1 MSNTARGWVGVL
13 QVALAAFL
21 WGTSGTF
28 AKYLF
33 NNEMSPYDLAQ
44 ARALLSFALITLI
57 LAVFNRKQLTLAKAD
72 LGYFAIFGIVGLGA
86 VQLTY
91 LMAISLTNVATA
103 IFLEYL
109 APALVLIYGFMTR
122 TERFSWSKIIA
133 LSAALG
139 GGYLIVRGQG
149 TGLGISLPGLAMGLG
164 AALSWA
170 FYTVYAQYGLR
181 KYSPW
186 AVLNWGMGFAS
197 LAWFL
202 YQAPWILFIRYD
214 LTAWLQFLYIAVF
227 ATVLPFGLYF
237 KGIKKLGP
245 FQANL
250 ISSLEP
256 VVGAVSAFIILGEI
270 LNVVQVF
277 GSALVLVAVLLIQT
291 TKKQQKKAG

>member
-1 MSNTARGWVGVL
+1 MLKTNRGWAGVI
-13 QVALAAFL
+13 QVASAAVL

-44 ARALLSFALITLI
+44 ARALLSFVLISLL
-57 LAVFNRKQLTLAKAD
+57 LAVFKRQHLVLKKKDLA
-72 LGYFAIFGIVGLGA
+72 YFAVFGILGLGA

-91 LMAISLTNVATA
+91 LLAISLTNVATA

-109 APALVLIYGFMTR
+109 APALVLVYGLMTK
-122 TERFSWSKIIA
+122 TERFSWSKVLA
-133 LSAALG
+133 LLAAVG

-149 TGLGISLPGLAMGLG
+149 RGLGITLPGLGMGLA

-170 FYTVYAQYGLR
+170 FYTVYAQYGL
-181 KYSPW
+181 KNYSPW

-197 LAWFL
+197 LAWVL
-202 YQAPWILFIRYD
+202 YQAPWVLFMRYD
-214 LTAWLQFLYIAVF
+214 QTAWLQFLYIAVF

-237 KGIKKLGP
+237 NGIKKLGP

-256 VVGAVSAFIILGEI
+256 VVGAVSAFVILGEI
-270 LNVVQVF
+270 LNSVQVF
-277 GSALVLVAVLLIQT
+277 GSALVLTAVILIQAA
-291 TKKQQKKAG
+291 KRGGEA